1 MLKDIYD
8 AQFFTLYADETESAS
23 YKKNF
28 SLFVTYLSST
38 EQKMKITF
46 LGIVNLKG
54 KTAAEII
61 DVIQK
66 FFTAKSL
73 RIDPLLFKVL
83 GGTNSISGKKNGS
96 WRRIRY

>member
-1 MLKDIYD
+1 MQEK
-8 AQFFTLYADETESAS
+8 FFIVCYVSFPHRVENE
-23 YKKNF
+23 
-28 SLFVTYLSST
+28 V
-38 EQKMKITF
+38 TF

-66 FFTAKSL
+66 FFTARSL

-83 GGTNSISGKKNGS
+83 DGTNSMSGKKNGS
-96 WRRIRY
+96 